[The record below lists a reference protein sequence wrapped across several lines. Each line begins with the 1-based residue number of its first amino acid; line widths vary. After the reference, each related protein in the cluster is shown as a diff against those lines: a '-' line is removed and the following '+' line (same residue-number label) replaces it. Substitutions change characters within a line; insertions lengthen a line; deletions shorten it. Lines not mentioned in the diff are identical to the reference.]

1 MERFGLT
8 AQQLV
13 LMLIY
18 LLLGYELFRFHIITS
33 EGSRDLAAL
42 LVKLVIPAIIINS
55 FCVPFAVQKLA
66 DLAVSWLLA
75 ALLLALAIGIAH
87 ILYPHAPLEHFSA
100 AFSNAGFMG
109 IPLVT
114 AVLGS
119 EAVLYAAPFVALLN
133 ALQWTYGMDVIRE
146 KKTPLSLGRIFWNPP
161 MVGIG
166 VGLIL
171 FVTGWGDAMP
181 ALLGN
186 ALQGICA
193 LNTPLAMMILGV
205 YLAKE
210 SPRTLFTDK
219 KLYQVCA
226 VRLLLVPVVSTAVL
240 WALPVRRDIALA
252 VLICAAA
259 PVGANVAAYS
269 QLLNKDY
276 VYASKIVVFSTLF
289 SLICLPL
296 IVIIGQMVL

>member
-1 MERFGLT
+1 MELFGLT

-75 ALLLALAIGIAH
+75 ALLLALAIGMAH

-146 KKTPLSLGRIFWNPP
+146 KKPPLSLSRIFW
-161 MVGIG
+161 
-166 VGLIL
+166 
-171 FVTGWGDAMP
+171 
-181 ALLGN
+181 
-186 ALQGICA
+186 
-193 LNTPLAMMILGV
+193 NTPLAMMILGV

-226 VRLLLVPVVSTAVL
+226 VRLLLVPVVSIAVL

>member
-1 MERFGLT
+1 MELFFLT
-8 AQQLV
+8 TQQLM
-13 LMLIY
+13 LMLLY
-18 LLLGYELFRFHIITS
+18 LVLGYALFRFRIITS
-33 EGSRDLAAL
+33 EGSRDLAGL
-42 LVKLVIPAIIINS
+42 LVKLIIPAVIVNS
-55 FCVPFAVQKLA
+55 FCVPFSMQRLA
-66 DLAVSWLLA
+66 SLGVSWILA
-75 ALLLALAIGIAH
+75 ALLLALAISVAKVI
-87 ILYPHAPLEHFSA
+87 YPHAPLEHFSA

-146 KKTPLSLGRIFWNPP
+146 QKMPLSLQKLFWNPP

-166 VGLIL
+166 IGLAL
-171 FVTGWGDAMP
+171 FATGLGAQVP
-181 ALLGN
+181 ALFQS
-186 ALQGICA
+186 ALQGVCA

-210 SPRTLFTDK
+210 DPKTLFVNG

-226 VRLLLVPVVSTAVL
+226 VRLVLVPTLSLAVL
-240 WALPVRRDIALA
+240 WVLPIRQEIALA

-259 PVGANVAAYS
+259 PAGANVATYA
-269 QLLNKDY
+269 QLLDKDY
-276 VYASKIVVFSTLF
+276 AYASKIVVLSTLL
-289 SLICLPL
+289 SLLCLPVL
-296 IVIIGQMVL
+296 AMIGQWVL